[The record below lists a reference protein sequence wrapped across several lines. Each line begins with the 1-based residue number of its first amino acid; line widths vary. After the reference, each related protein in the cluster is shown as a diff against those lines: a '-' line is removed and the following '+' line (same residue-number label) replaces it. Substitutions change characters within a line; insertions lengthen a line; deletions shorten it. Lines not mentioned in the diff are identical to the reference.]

1 MSKATAT
8 VLIIE
13 DERQIRRF
21 VHAALETAGY
31 RVLEADTGKQGL
43 SEIAAHKPD
52 MVILDLGLP
61 DMDGIEVVRQLREW
75 ASVPIVVLSARLD
88 EHNKV
93 TALDLGADDYLTKP
107 FSTGELLAR
116 LRVALRHKTAVGDED
131 SVGIFRVGELSVDR
145 VHRRVTMDNKE
156 IHLTPIEYRL
166 LAVLVKNAGKVL
178 THQVLLK
185 EVWGPGHQERAHYL
199 HIYMGHLR
207 HKLEREPARPRYL
220 LTEIGVGYRL
230 AI

>member
-1 MSKATAT
+1 MSKTAAT

-13 DERQIRRF
+13 DERQIRHF
-21 VHAALETAGY
+21 VRTALEVAGY
-31 RVLEADTGKQGL
+31 RVMEADTGKHGL

-52 MVILDLGLP
+52 LVILDLGLP
-61 DMDGIEVVRQLREW
+61 DMNGIEVVRRLREW
-75 ASVPIVVLSARLD
+75 ASVPIVVLSARMD
-88 EHNKV
+88 ESNKV
-93 TALDLGADDYLTKP
+93 AALDLGADDYLTKP

-116 LRVALRHKTAVGDED
+116 LRVALRHKTAVGDE
-131 SVGIFRVGELSVDR
+131 GIFRVGELCVDR
-145 VHRRVTMDNKE
+145 VQRRVTVDDKE

-166 LAVLVKNAGKVL
+166 LVALVKNAGKVL

-220 LTEIGVGYRL
+220 LTETGVGYRL